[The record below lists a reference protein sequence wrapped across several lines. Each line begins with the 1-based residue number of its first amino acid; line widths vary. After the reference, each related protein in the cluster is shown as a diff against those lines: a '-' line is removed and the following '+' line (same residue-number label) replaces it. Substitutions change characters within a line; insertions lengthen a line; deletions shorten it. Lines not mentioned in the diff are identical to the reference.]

1 MDLGELPAHYEVE
14 VALVVADA
22 LKGLPLPKVR
32 MHVNNRKL
40 SQGFYQGLGI
50 RDTEEALRIIDKLD
64 KIGRDATAK
73 LLIDGVDATP
83 EQAEACL
90 KLASIS
96 AEDSSF
102 VDEIRALGV
111 ADPLLEE
118 GLTELAAVV
127 DAAAA
132 AAPGFVVADMKI
144 ARGLDYYTGTVYEVF
159 IEGEEHLGSVCS
171 GGRYD
176 KLASDGKNTYPGVGL
191 SIGVSRLLVPLLQAG
206 KLDATREVPT
216 CVLVALN
223 HEDDRPASNAIAQ
236 RLRARGIPV
245 QVSPSAAKFGK
256 QIKFADKRG
265 IPFVLFTNDEGT
277 QIKDIRSGDQATVDL
292 DTWNPRPRTSTRG
305 SPPPKTSR
313 SGRPEGR
320 PLSCFPQTDSSPWA
334 SSDSS
339 FQSSQPWSRAAYACL
354 SIGWKPRPHRTRSGG
369 CSRSTSLSIARAE
382 AAGSPAGWP
391 LTAWASFSRSGTYAG
406 CAAAMWPLSS
416 GSGFLPF
423 RVANPPGSTMVTLIP
438 NDATSPASASFR
450 PSRAH
455 FDAWYAPP
463 SGIAMRPAADESC
476 TMWPEP
482 CARRWG
488 RTAWTTH
495 TAP

>member
-1 MDLGELPAHYEVE
+1 MSRPQPLSGFPELLPRQRIVEQQVVDHLRRAFELHGFANLQTRAVEPMDQLLRKGETSKEVYVLRRLQADDRDASDAELGLHFDLTVPFARYVLENAGKLNFPFRRYQIQPVWRGERPQGGRYREFWQADIDIVDLGELPAHYEVE

-292 DTWNPRPRTSTRG
+292 DTWNPPAEDLHPRIT
-305 SPPPKTSR
+305 
-313 SGRPEGR
+313 
-320 PLSCFPQTDSSPWA
+320 
-334 SSDSS
+334 
-339 FQSSQPWSRAAYACL
+339 AA
-354 SIGWKPRPHRTRSGG
+354 
-369 CSRSTSLSIARAE
+369 
-382 AAGSPAGWP
+382 
-391 LTAWASFSRSGTYAG
+391 
-406 CAAAMWPLSS
+406 
-416 GSGFLPF
+416 
-423 RVANPPGSTMVTLIP
+423 
-438 NDATSPASASFR
+438 
-450 PSRAH
+450 
-455 FDAWYAPP
+455 
-463 SGIAMRPAADESC
+463 
-476 TMWPEP
+476 
-482 CARRWG
+482 
-488 RTAWTTH
+488 
-495 TAP
+495 

>member
-1 MDLGELPAHYEVE
+1 MSRPQPLSGFPELLPRQRIVEQQVVDHLRRAFELHGFANLQTRAVEPMDQLLRKGETSKEVYVLRRLQADARDTSDAELGLHFDLTVPFARYVLENAGKLNFPFRRYQIQPVWRGERPQGGRYREFWQADIDIVDLGELPAHYEVE

-22 LKGLPLPKVR
+22 LRDLPIPKVR

-50 RDTEEALRIIDKLD
+50 ADTEEALRIIDKLD
-64 KIGRDATAK
+64 KIGPDATAK

-90 KLASIS
+90 KLASIRS
-96 AEDSSF
+96 EDTSF

-111 ADPLLEE
+111 TDPLLEE

-127 DAAAA
+127 DAVAKE
-132 AAPGFVVADMKI
+132 APGFVVADMKI

-216 CVLVALN
+216 CVLVALTA
-223 HEDDRPASNAIAQ
+223 EDDRPDANALAQ
-236 RLRARGIPV
+236 RLRKRGIPT

-265 IPFVLFTNDEGT
+265 IPFVLFVNDEGT
-277 QIKDIRSGDQATVDL
+277 QMKDIRSGDQLTVDV
-292 DTWNPRPRTSTRG
+292 DTWNPP
-305 SPPPKTSR
+305 
-313 SGRPEGR
+313 
-320 PLSCFPQTDSSPWA
+320 
-334 SSDSS
+334 
-339 FQSSQPWSRAAYACL
+339 
-354 SIGWKPRPHRTRSGG
+354 
-369 CSRSTSLSIARAE
+369 AE
-382 AAGSPAGWP
+382 DLHP
-391 LTAWASFSRSGTYAG
+391 T
-406 CAAAMWPLSS
+406 
-416 GSGFLPF
+416 
-423 RVANPPGSTMVTLIP
+423 I
-438 NDATSPASASFR
+438 
-450 PSRAH
+450 
-455 FDAWYAPP
+455 
-463 SGIAMRPAADESC
+463 
-476 TMWPEP
+476 
-482 CARRWG
+482 
-488 RTAWTTH
+488 TTN
-495 TAP
+495 